1 MSVPADAS
9 RFVADAQR
17 ISNAANVE
25 EALAIYA
32 PDAVLESVTDGT
44 LLAHRGSSE
53 LRAGIEIMFS
63 VARARSVHV
72 QKELVAVADDTI
84 VNRWEGTVGRRQQT
98 RGVEIWKFDENGMVC
113 HQRLYTFLDVRPES
127 DWVQR
132 LRLLVL
138 YPRTALAFVRAQLRV
153 G

>member
-1 MSVPADAS
+1 
-9 RFVADAQR
+9 
-17 ISNAANVE
+17 
-25 EALAIYA
+25 
-32 PDAVLESVTDGT
+32 
-44 LLAHRGSSE
+44 
-53 LRAGIEIMFS
+53 
-63 VARARSVHV
+63 
-72 QKELVAVADDTI
+72 
-84 VNRWEGTVGRRQQT
+84 
-98 RGVEIWKFDENGMVC
+98 MVC